1 MTRNQKL
8 ELDALHRMRR
18 FVDHNAHTLGT
29 ISGAPSCTE
38 LEELVVRVEA
48 HAADQRA
55 AEVEF
60 HGLTERVQARRS
72 ELRFNQMGVL
82 APFANVVLRDT
93 AGFPPFPLTP
103 LTQVDD
109 TRLLANATA
118 MAETLAEHRQ
128 RLIDQKFAPDF
139 IERLHAAVE
148 ALRTVRAARQ
158 ASRARLAAATRGV
171 CDELRRKQTRHS
183 GTTRS

>member
-1 MTRNQKL
+1 
-8 ELDALHRMRR
+8 
-18 FVDHNAHTLGT
+18 VDHPARALGA
-29 ISGAPSCTE
+29 ISRAPSCAE
-38 LEELVVRVEA
+38 LEDLVARVEA
-48 HAADQRA
+48 HAADQRSA
-55 AEVEF
+55 KVEI
-60 HGLTERVQARRS
+60 HGLTQLVQARRS

-93 AGFPPFPLTP
+93 AGFRPFRLTA
-103 LTQVDD
+103 LTHVDD
-109 TRLLANATA
+109 TRLTANATA

-171 CDELRRKQTRHS
+171 CDELRRKQRVVPIVDALVLTAL
-183 GTTRS
+183 